1 MIKGSII
8 KKLHKDN
15 KGAGLLMVLIMV
27 AFLGI
32 LAGILMFVTY
42 MGYQMRLVDKQG
54 KDNFYTAET
63 VLDEINVGLQAE
75 LSVALTDAYGDVMR
89 NYSIYNTPEERA
101 ARFNEKYVALLKM
114 SIEDPAHSGHYDI
127 DKLRSYVSES
137 LLGDGAEGV
146 TADGSSDNF
155 GSYGAIIESAKGEDL
170 YPLINDGKGL
180 VISDLKV
187 SYVNEQGF
195 VSIITTDLRL
205 TLPEVRF
212 ADNTATPDLNR
223 YCIIADGGL
232 RAGNRITGGSIE
244 ITGDVYA
251 DTMILGKQ
259 SGTDYNG
266 DEFIFAENT
275 KVIFEAPDEAD
286 SEAMEK
292 PVSTIVSNGNIEIN
306 NSGLITTQV
315 DLWGRNIVLNS
326 ASVNLTGNTYMENDM
341 KLEGT
346 GSEAVLS
353 GTYTGFGVGTDIA
366 DSSSAIVING
376 RDSSL
381 DFSSLKTIIIGGHTF
396 VGTSSQELMNG
407 VNDGD
412 ERTDILMGESVA
424 VKSNQLIYL
433 IPPEALGCERLEDGV
448 IGESAYRSNPMRI
461 EQYMEIKNNPEQY
474 LMLDANRQIEALGYN
489 RLSDYMEKQELA
501 DGTLDYRPTIIVKQT
516 NSGSLVYCY
525 MKFKD
530 REAANRYFRD
540 YYGENAENV
549 EKYTRIYAEAIKMP
563 EESEDLLYLHLAGN
577 VLTYEA
583 GGDYE
588 VFEATDDY
596 GETNEAS
603 KLASV
608 RVDMYKALIS
618 KMDTNLSRLTLEE
631 QSKTVYENIVA
642 ENGIRRIVNGLRS
655 SGTEDTV
662 IVESADGLQSAVFS
676 TGDYTI
682 DLSTPANVA
691 LVVCE
696 GDIRVKKDFK
706 GSLIAGGEIIISD
719 DNDNDRNVELTTLK
733 PEEFNRLMMANATAG
748 DGTGYYVY
756 EVFKDGTGYVSN
768 IGLTVDKG
776 TEDIDI
782 SELIVYERW
791 SKR

>member
-1 MIKGSII
+1 MTKSSII

-15 KGAGLLMVLIMV
+15 TGAGLLMVLIMV

-75 LSVALTDAYGDVMR
+75 LSVALTEAYGDVMR
-89 NYSIYNTPEERA
+89 NYSIYNTPEERT
-101 ARFNEKYVALLKM
+101 ARFNEKYVTVLKTA
-114 SIEDPAHSGHYDI
+114 IEDPAQPGHYDI
-127 DKLRSYVSES
+127 DKLRSYVSEA
-137 LLGDGAEGV
+137 LLGDGAS
-146 TADGSSDNF
+146 ADGSSDNF
-155 GSYGAIIESAKGEDL
+155 GSYGAIIESNKGEDL
-170 YPLINDGKGL
+170 FPLIKDGKGL

-187 SYVNEQGF
+187 TYVNERGF

-205 TLPEVRF
+205 AFPEVRF
-212 ADNTATPDLNR
+212 ANNTATPDLNR
-223 YCIIADGGL
+223 YCIVADRGL
-232 RAGNRITGGSIE
+232 KAGNTITGKSVN

-259 SGTDYNG
+259 SGTDYKGENYV
-266 DEFIFAENT
+266 FAENT
-275 KVIFEAPDEAD
+275 KVIFEAPEETD
-286 SEAMEK
+286 SEAMET
-292 PVSTIVSNGNIEIN
+292 PAATIVSNGNIEIN
-306 NSGLITTQV
+306 NAELSTTQV
-315 DLWGRNIVLNS
+315 DLWGRNLVLNS
-326 ASVNLTGNTYMENDM
+326 ASVNLNGNTCMENDM

-412 ERTDILMGESVA
+412 VRTDILMGESVA

-433 IPPEALGCERLEDGV
+433 IPPEALGCERMEDGV
-448 IGESAYRSNPMRI
+448 IGESVYRSNPMRI
-461 EQYMEIKNNPEQY
+461 EQYMEIKDNPEKY
-474 LMLDANRQIEALGYN
+474 LMLDANRQIAELGYN
-489 RLSDYMEKQELA
+489 RLSDYMEEQELS
-501 DGTLDYRPTIIVKQT
+501 DGTKEYRPTIIVKQT

-530 REAANRYFRD
+530 RAAANRYFRD
-540 YYGENAENV
+540 YYGVNAESV
-549 EKYTRIYAEAIKMP
+549 QKYTRIYADVIKMP
-563 EESEDLLYLHLAGN
+563 EASEDLVYLHLAGN
-577 VLTYEA
+577 VLTYEP
-583 GGDYE
+583 GGEYE
-588 VFEATDDY
+588 ILEATDDY
-596 GETNEAS
+596 GEVNEAS
-603 KLASV
+603 KLTSV

-618 KMDTNLSRLTLEE
+618 KMVTNLSKLTLDE
-631 QSKTVYENIVA
+631 QSKTVYENIIM
-642 ENGIRRIVNGLRS
+642 ENGISRIVKGLRTS
-655 SGTEDTV
+655 NTADTV
-662 IVESADGLQSAVFS
+662 IVETTDGLLAAVFS
-676 TGDYTI
+676 TGDYTV
-682 DLSTPANVA
+682 DSSTPSNVA

-719 DNDNDRNVELTTLK
+719 ENDSDRNVELTTLK
-733 PEEFNRLMMANATAG
+733 PEEYNRLMMANATSG
-748 DGTGYYVY
+748 DDTQYYVY

-768 IGLTVDKG
+768 MGLAVDKG
-776 TEDIDI
+776 TEDVNL

-791 SKR
+791 SKQ